1 MDGPQFD
8 DQGLLNTDPR
18 TIAVPESYVNNI
30 PTDIRG
36 VSFSRTPAMV
46 RAWLGIPCVR
56 NVLRWSSC
64 VRPLAPCQQ
73 VGAAYIFCASPL
85 ALGLLLLEVQG
96 VQCQA
101 AAHSCSARAGPEH
114 AAEWGLDGNI

>member
-1 MDGPQFD
+1 MATALLWLTATCCCRDEIVPPTNETVAQVFSRISAWRDSMDGPQFD

-46 RAWLGIPCVR
+46 SAVMDAARIYHCKTAEHTLPPDTQMR
-56 NVLRWSSC
+56 LSTSC
-64 VRPLAPCQQ
+64 
-73 VGAAYIFCASPL
+73 
-85 ALGLLLLEVQG
+85 
-96 VQCQA
+96 
-101 AAHSCSARAGPEH
+101 
-114 AAEWGLDGNI
+114 

>member
-1 MDGPQFD
+1 MPPTNETVAQVFSRISAWRDSMDGPQFD

-46 RAWLGIPCVR
+46 GALAMEI
-56 NVLRWSSC
+56 SSK
-64 VRPLAPCQQ
+64 
-73 VGAAYIFCASPL
+73 
-85 ALGLLLLEVQG
+85 
-96 VQCQA
+96 
-101 AAHSCSARAGPEH
+101 
-114 AAEWGLDGNI
+114 

>member
-46 RAWLGIPCVR
+46 RACFGVGSMGTVLMSGFACPSVVGTPASRCVQH
-56 NVLRWSSC
+56 VCCAHLWA
-64 VRPLAPCQQ
+64 VRHLSGAPP
-73 VGAAYIFCASPL
+73 GTGSAA
-85 ALGLLLLEVQG
+85 V
-96 VQCQA
+96 
-101 AAHSCSARAGPEH
+101 
-114 AAEWGLDGNI
+114 

>member
-1 MDGPQFD
+1 MLLKPCLDTALVPVLVTHIGMASCGLPWLIYSSLCRDEIVPPTNETVAQVFSRISAWRDSMDGPQFD

-46 RAWLGIPCVR
+46 GGLAMEI
-56 NVLRWSSC
+56 SSK
-64 VRPLAPCQQ
+64 
-73 VGAAYIFCASPL
+73 
-85 ALGLLLLEVQG
+85 
-96 VQCQA
+96 
-101 AAHSCSARAGPEH
+101 
-114 AAEWGLDGNI
+114 